1 MERVAEER
9 QYVLMILHHMREEI
23 VANPDSFDVNALAR
37 IDESV
42 AFLQPEEDE
51 TQAA

>member
-37 IDESV
+37 IDETI
-42 AFLQPEEDE
+42 ALLQSEEVE
-51 TQAA
+51 AQAA